1 MFLYAVTT
9 VSINMALLVSSHDSN
24 LAGSVGASYAPRRYE
39 PVSFDPFKLDGNS
52 VLLVETSPLGT
63 GVIRP
68 VDDAA
73 ENDLSIMLLQALV
86 AAVNPSPHSLRSDGC
101 GLTPS
106 RLDVFEYGAGEYSC
120 FDLETTGATN
130 LPSGLSIL
138 GLSWIERSF
147 NSGIGCV

>member
-52 VLLVETSPLGT
+52 VLLVETSPFGT

-68 VDDAA
+68 MDDAV
-73 ENDLSIMLLQALV
+73 ESDLSIMLLQALV
-86 AAVNPSPHSLRSDGC
+86 AAVKPSPHSLRSDGC

-106 RLDVFEYGAGEYSC
+106 RLDVFGYGAGENPR
-120 FDLETTGATN
+120 FGVETTGAID
-130 LPSGLSIL
+130 LPSGLSML
-138 GLSWIERSF
+138 DLSWIERSL